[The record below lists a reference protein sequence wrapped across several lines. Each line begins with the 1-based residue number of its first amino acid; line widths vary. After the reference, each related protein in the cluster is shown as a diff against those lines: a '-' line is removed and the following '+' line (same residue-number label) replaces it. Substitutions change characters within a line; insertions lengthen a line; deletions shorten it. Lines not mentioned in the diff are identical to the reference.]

1 MPRWV
6 ATVAVLSAVASGG
19 SSCTSPAAPAEPE
32 TCASGEGHWIED
44 DNDYWS
50 KETHVTVR
58 LCLSENGQV
67 LDMEVE

>member
-1 MPRWV
+1 MKWL
-6 ATVAVLSAVASGG
+6 AGVAVLAAVASGG
-19 SSCTSPAAPAEPE
+19 SSCTSTPVTEPE
-32 TCASGEGHWIED
+32 PCANGEGHWIED
-44 DNDYWS
+44 DNNWMT

>member
-1 MPRWV
+1 MKWL
-6 ATVAVLSAVASGG
+6 AGAAVLAAVASGG
-19 SSCTSPAAPAEPE
+19 NSCTSAPVAVDNS
-32 TCASGEGHWIED
+32 CASGEGHWIED
-44 DNDYWS
+44 DNDWFS

>member
-1 MPRWV
+1 MKWL
-6 ATVAVLSAVASGG
+6 AGAAVLAAVASGG
-19 SSCTSPAAPAEPE
+19 SSCTSSAPASGPEP
-32 TCASGEGHWIED
+32 CASGEGHWIED
-44 DNDYWS
+44 DNNYWT